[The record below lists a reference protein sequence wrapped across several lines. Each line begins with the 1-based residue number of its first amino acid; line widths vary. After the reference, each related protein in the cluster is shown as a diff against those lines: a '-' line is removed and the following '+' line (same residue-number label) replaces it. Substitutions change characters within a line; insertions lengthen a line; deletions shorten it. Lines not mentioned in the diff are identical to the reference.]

1 MNPHWR
7 KGKLSGKFIGLSSE
21 MSQQVKALATTPDNL
36 SSMPDTRAV
45 DRRRQTA
52 GVIF

>member
-7 KGKLSGKFIGLSSE
+7 KGKLSGNLIGLSSE
-21 MSQQVKALATTPDNL
+21 MSQEVKALATPPDDL
-36 SSMPDTRAV
+36 SSMPDNRAV